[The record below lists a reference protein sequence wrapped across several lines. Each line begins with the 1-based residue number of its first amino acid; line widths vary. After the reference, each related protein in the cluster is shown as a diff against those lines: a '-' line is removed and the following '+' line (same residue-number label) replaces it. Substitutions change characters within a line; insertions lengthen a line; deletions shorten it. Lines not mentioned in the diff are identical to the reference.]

1 MKAEDV
7 QIARSRW
14 DTLAGDLAELLKL
27 RLSFLVVI
35 TTLVGFLL
43 GSQGPINFLLL
54 FSTLAGT
61 ALAAGGASAL
71 NQWIE
76 RRHDARMPRTSSR
89 PLPGGRMHPE
99 DALWTGL
106 LLSLAGVAILFLLV
120 NTIAAL
126 LTLATLGSYLAVY
139 TPLKRITSLNTVV
152 GAVPGALP
160 PLIGW
165 VAATGDLSLPG
176 WILFAIL
183 FLWQMPHFLA
193 ISWIYRDEYRD
204 AGFQMLS
211 RNDSDGSASGRQSVI
226 YSLALL
232 VASLLPAVL
241 RIASPWYMIPAFL
254 LGVGFAT
261 CAARFAFRRNRSTAR
276 LLFFASILYLPL
288 LLGALVI
295 ASA

>member
-7 QIARSRW
+7 DIARSRW
-14 DTLAGDLAELLKL
+14 EILAEDLAQLLKV
-27 RLSFLVVI
+27 RLSFLVVL

-43 GSQGPINFLLL
+43 GSRGPIDFLLL
-54 FSTLAGT
+54 FATLAGT
-61 ALAAGGASAL
+61 AAAAGGASAL

-76 RRHDARMPRTSSR
+76 RQHDARMPRTSTR
-89 PLPGGRMHPE
+89 PLPGGRLHPE
-99 DALWTGL
+99 DAFWAGL
-106 LLSLAGVAILFLLV
+106 LLSSAGVAVLFILV
-120 NTIAAL
+120 NPTAAILTIV
-126 LTLATLGSYLAVY
+126 TLASYLAVY
-139 TPLKRITSLNTVV
+139 TPLKRITSLNTIV
-152 GAVPGALP
+152 GAIPGALP

-165 VAATGDLSLPG
+165 VAATGEMSLPG

-211 RNDSDGSASGRQSVI
+211 RHDPDGSASGRQSVI

-241 RIASPWYMIPAFL
+241 RITAPWYMIPAFV
-254 LGVGFAT
+254 LGVAFAA
-261 CAARFAFRRNRSTAR
+261 CAARFAFKRTRNTAR

-288 LLGALVI
+288 LLAALVLSR
-295 ASA
+295 A